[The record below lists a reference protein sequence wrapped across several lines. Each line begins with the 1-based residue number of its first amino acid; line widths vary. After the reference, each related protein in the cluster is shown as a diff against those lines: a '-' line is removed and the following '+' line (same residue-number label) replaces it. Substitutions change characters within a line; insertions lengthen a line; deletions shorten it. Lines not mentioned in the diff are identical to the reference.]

1 MKTIAIVGAGQ
12 MGSAMAIPAIENGHR
27 VKLIGTPL
35 DVAIIDHAAK
45 TGYHK
50 TLKRQ
55 LPEDIE
61 YYQVED
67 LETALNGADILVGG
81 VSSFGVDWFLKHVL
95 QIIPESLPVL
105 AVTKGMENMPDGRF
119 ISFPEFYKEKLPHRN
134 LSLNAIGGP
143 CTSYELAD
151 KNHSLVCFCGDDMNI
166 LRELKG
172 VFKTSYYNISLS
184 TDVLGVE
191 CAVALKNVYALGVA
205 LAIGLAEKRD
215 GIGSIQHYN
224 TQAALFGQSI
234 REIRRI
240 LAIVG
245 SSDEN
250 IYLSAGDL
258 YVTIFGGRTRLIGT
272 LLGRGLSFAKAMEEL
287 KGETLESIAI
297 AKRTAIFI
305 KGLLEKDKVRIEEFP
320 LLLHIDDIIS
330 RGTPVNIPWDKFE
343 FERDGRVLL

>member
-1 MKTIAIVGAGQ
+1 
-12 MGSAMAIPAIENGHR
+12 
-27 VKLIGTPL
+27 
-35 DVAIIDHAAK
+35 
-45 TGYHK
+45 
-50 TLKRQ
+50 
-55 LPEDIE
+55 
-61 YYQVED
+61 
-67 LETALNGADILVGG
+67 
-81 VSSFGVDWFLKHVL
+81 SFGVDWFLKHVL

-119 ISFPEFYKEKLPHRN
+119 ISFPELYKEKLPNRG

-151 KNHSLVCFCGDDMNI
+151 KNHSLVCFCGDDMNM
-166 LRELKG
+166 LRMLKDI
-172 VFKTSYYNISLS
+172 FKTSYYNISLS

-215 GIGSIQHYN
+215 GVGSIQHYN

-234 REIRRI
+234 REIRKI

-245 SSDEN
+245 GIDEN

-258 YVTIFGGRTRLIGT
+258 YVTVFGGRTRLIGT
-272 LLGRGLSFAKAMEEL
+272 LLGRGLSFDEAMEEL

-305 KGLLEKDKVRIEEFP
+305 KGLLEKDKVRVEEFP

-330 RGTPVNIPWDKFE
+330 RGAPVDIPWDKFE
-343 FERDGRVLL
+343 FETKI